1 MGKYLEDMI
10 IGLLRLI
17 GIVGI
22 GGGLVYLGLGVYG
35 YIVSVDDIRPIIE
48 WPSDRYGLAEL
59 VTQRKALPLIAI
71 NLLSIIGGILIIN
84 FSNQLEHRLDNTS

>member
-1 MGKYLEDMI
+1 MIQFPGSRGTTAHHISKRSKEGRVEKYLKDMI

-48 WPSDRYGLAEL
+48 
-59 VTQRKALPLIAI
+59 
-71 NLLSIIGGILIIN
+71 
-84 FSNQLEHRLDNTS
+84 